1 MMKHSPTFVPDYLL
15 IGHIAHDVTPRGP
28 QLGGTVSYGA
38 HTAAAFGLKV
48 AVLTSTGPNEPLLDK
63 LPANAV
69 VHSIPA
75 AHTTMFENRY
85 EGSTRT
91 QFMYHRALTLTPE
104 MLPDAWRKASLVHF
118 APIAYEVDPA
128 FVSAFDNARICV
140 TPQGWMR
147 EREADGR
154 VRTVHWPD
162 AARVLP
168 FSSAT
173 VMSEEDIR
181 HDPGLEHVF
190 ARLAPLL
197 IVTRAERGGTVYQRG
212 QRAQF
217 DAHLVDTQI
226 DPTGAGDVFATA
238 LHIALAELGDL
249 DRALSVATYVA
260 GTSVTRSGFEGA
272 PTPQEVAE
280 AWRTAAALLPR

>member
-1 MMKHSPTFVPDYLL
+1 MMKHAPSFIPDYLL
-15 IGHIAHDVTPRGP
+15 IGHIAHDVTPHGP

-48 AVLTSTGPNEPLLDK
+48 AVLTSTQRDEPLLGH
-63 LPANAV
+63 LPPTAV
-69 VHSIPA
+69 VQSVPA

-91 QFMYHRALTLTPE
+91 QFMYHRALTLTPA
-104 MLPDAWRKASLVHF
+104 MLPDTWRKARLVHF
-118 APIAYEVDPA
+118 APIAYEVDPS
-128 FVSAFDNARICV
+128 FVDVFDHARICV

-147 EREADGR
+147 ERESDGR

-168 FSSAT
+168 PSSIT

-181 HDPGLEHVF
+181 HDPGLETVF
-190 ARLAPLL
+190 AQLAPLL
-197 IVTRAERGGTVYQRG
+197 IVTRAERGGIVYQDARP
-212 QRAQF
+212 AQF
-217 DAHLVDTQI
+217 AAHLVETQV
-226 DPTGAGDVFATA
+226 DPTGAGDIFATA

-249 DRALSVATYVA
+249 VCALSVATYVA
-260 GTSVTRSGFEGA
+260 GMSVMRSGFAGA

-280 AWRTAAALLPR
+280 AWRVAAELLPK